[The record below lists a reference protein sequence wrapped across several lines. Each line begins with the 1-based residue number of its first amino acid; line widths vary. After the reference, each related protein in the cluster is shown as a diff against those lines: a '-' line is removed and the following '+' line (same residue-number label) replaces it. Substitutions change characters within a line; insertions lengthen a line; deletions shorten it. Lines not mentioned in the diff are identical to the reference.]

1 MRLVTDMSGA
11 VVEGTTYATYGES
24 LNTGF
29 QTQKGY
35 IGERFDAETGLLYLN
50 ARYMDPV
57 LGRFVSPDDWDPTL
71 PGVGTNRYAYAQN
84 DPVNKSDQNGHA
96 TGIAGP
102 AAEARA
108 AAQKA
113 DHERAEIE
121 ARAEAIRTG
130 RRDFFNADR
139 DPYERLSPK
148 VSDEVARQSE
158 LSASGKVDNADGVFG
173 LMPGVA
179 PIRAGVFVG
188 VALFG
193 GKTAL
198 KDAATSVY
206 TGGSTSV
213 YQAVDAS
220 GVTKYVGITNDL
232 VRRAA
237 EHLRGKGISISEI
250 PGLSNLTRMDARLAE
265 QALIDHHGLPTS
277 GGSLMN
283 EINSIA
289 KSNPAYGQV
298 GTRGVDIV
306 KSVGYP
312 GF

>member
-1 MRLVTDMSGA
+1 MSGA

-57 LGRFVSPDDWDPTL
+57 LGRFISPDDWDPTKE
-71 PGVGTNRYAYAQN
+71 GVGTNRYAYAQN

-96 TGIAGP
+96 TGVVGP

-113 DHERAEIE
+113 DHERAELE

-139 DPYERLSPK
+139 DPYERLSPR
-148 VSDEVARQSE
+148 VADEVARQSE

-173 LMPGVA
+173 LMPGPGIGVKAVTTLSELAMARVA
-179 PIRAGVFVG
+179 AARVSLLEARAIAARDALAESLAPLKGRAPATVTGGYNTTTGQV
-188 VALFG
+188 VARACEG
-193 GKTAL
+193 GKCAEDHVFEAL
-198 KDAATSVY
+198 GSDKDATHFTPAMRPRNSNEVPVCARCEARY
-206 TGGSTSV
+206 G
-213 YQAVDAS
+213 
-220 GVTKYVGITNDL
+220 
-232 VRRAA
+232 
-237 EHLRGKGISISEI
+237 RGAF
-250 PGLSNLTRMDARLAE
+250 PL
-265 QALIDHHGLPTS
+265 
-277 GGSLMN
+277 
-283 EINSIA
+283 
-289 KSNPAYGQV
+289 
-298 GTRGVDIV
+298 GTRF
-306 KSVGYP
+306 KSDE
-312 GF
+312 